1 MTGLKAFHQ
10 RLAEL
15 HVISKRRGLTAD
27 EQQEMACCLH
37 LNAEYAF
44 SMAYLENMSLVA
56 SLVHDV
62 DWQFEICLD
71 IEELARDPICTK
83 KKRRS

>member
-15 HVISKRRGLTAD
+15 HLISKRRELTEG
-27 EQQEMACCLH
+27 EQQEMAICMH
-37 LNAEYAF
+37 QNAEYAL
-44 SMAYLENMSLVA
+44 SMAYLENMSFVA
-56 SLVHDV
+56 GLVHDV

>member
-1 MTGLKAFHQ
+1 MTGLKTFHQ

-15 HVISKRRGLTAD
+15 HLLGKGRELTAD
-27 EQQEMACCLH
+27 EMQEMAICLH
-37 LNAEYAF
+37 LNAEYAL

-62 DWQFEICLD
+62 DWQYEICLD
-71 IEELARDPICTK
+71 IEELARDPIQTK
-83 KKRRS
+83 KRKL